1 MICWRVH
8 PIFIG
13 TGYLAIKK
21 TKSKQVKKYLSEI
34 KGIHPGLFIARE
46 LRRRKISKSDFA
58 RSIGEHPRL
67 LIALT
72 NTKRKM
78 TEQLAEKIGKQLKI
92 NKNSLLWLQHQ
103 YELCRYNDKK
113 ETKIPDLSI
122 IRPALFWDTRIE
134 TIKWEKQ
141 KKAIIKRVFERGSEA
156 EKIEIKRFY
165 GSAKIK
171 RILHET
177 AR

>member
-1 MICWRVH
+1 ME
-8 PIFIG
+8 
-13 TGYLAIKK
+13 
-21 TKSKQVKKYLSEI
+21 KYLSVI
-34 KGIHPGLFIARE
+34 KGIHPGLFIAHE
-46 LRRRKISKSDFA
+46 LNQRQISKSDFA
-58 RSIGEHPRL
+58 RSIGENPR
-67 LIALT
+67 IIIDLT
-72 NTKRKM
+72 NSRRKM

-92 NKNSLLWLQHQ
+92 KKINLLWLQQQ
-103 YELCRYNDKK
+103 YKLCRYNDKK

-141 KKAIIKRVFERGSEA
+141 KKAIVKRVFERGNEA
-156 EKIEIKRFY
+156 EKKEIKRFY

-171 RILHET
+171 RILIEA